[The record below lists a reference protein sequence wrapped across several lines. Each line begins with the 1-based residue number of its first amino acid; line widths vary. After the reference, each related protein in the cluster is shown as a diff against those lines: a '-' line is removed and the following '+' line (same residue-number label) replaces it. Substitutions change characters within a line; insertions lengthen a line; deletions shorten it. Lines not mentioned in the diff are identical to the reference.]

1 MQDCRQVNY
10 RVQVKAAQDLVVAGH
25 PVQCVKGGGG
35 LTENIFSCCG
45 KDIEQDKRNG
55 KISSRPLS
63 RCRGFWWNKKTD
75 RFKISVTLDDDG
87 IFCVFVALA
96 KKDHF
101 QLINISGNGFSA
113 LWSSVLSTTFIPS
126 FAIHLSRVLFSFIH
140 SFFFFFSSSFF
151 IITIYFDMVDLSY
164 NREELDIEFWP
175 WWRQWWALVVWR
187 YDGDVVAC
195 I

>member
-1 MQDCRQVNY
+1 MRCIRNKRRHRGDPSDAGLEASELQGLGKSRSGLGSSRPSC
-10 RVQVKAAQDLVVAGH
+10 VV
-25 PVQCVKGGGG
+25 CKREG
-35 LTENIFSCCG
+35 LTANIFCCCG
-45 KDIEQDKRNG
+45 KEIEQDKRNG

-113 LWSSVLSTTFIPS
+113 LWSSVQRLSFHLSLST
-126 FAIHLSRVLFSFIH
+126 
-140 SFFFFFSSSFF
+140 
-151 IITIYFDMVDLSY
+151 
-164 NREELDIEFWP
+164 
-175 WWRQWWALVVWR
+175 
-187 YDGDVVAC
+187 
-195 I
+195 